1 MECTANAHTEVER
14 SADALSLSK
23 KKEREGK
30 FLKDVVALY
39 WRCGSGGA
47 EP

>member
-1 MECTANAHTEVER
+1 
-14 SADALSLSK
+14 LSK

-47 EP
+47 EPWVQTKQTNK